1 MMWLNSPDNLILSE
15 KEAHVWRADL
25 NLNEGFQNSFLNLLS
40 ADEKN
45 RAKKFRFAKDSQN
58 FIVARGILRLLIG
71 KYLEINPAEVSF
83 QYSEFGK
90 PSIAHNNS
98 LQFNI
103 SHSQNIALFAFTK
116 KFNIGIDV
124 EFVNPNIEV
133 KEIAT
138 SFFSTN
144 EIKNLLALPEQQQTL
159 GFFYCWTRKEAFIK
173 AVGEGLSFPLDKFEV
188 SLEPNKPAKLLA
200 TDWQPKDVAKW
211 SIYSLSPKANF
222 VGSLVIE
229 GLVEKVK
236 CWSWQRS

>member
-15 KEAHVWRADL
+15 DEAHIWRAHLDFD
-25 NLNEGFQNSFLNLLS
+25 EFFQNSFLELLS
-40 ADEKN
+40 PDEKN

-71 KYLEINPAEVSF
+71 KYLGISPAEISF

-90 PSIAHNNS
+90 PSIANNNS
-98 LQFNI
+98 LRFNI

-144 EIKNLLALPEQQQTL
+144 EIKNLLALPEKQQTI

-200 TDWQPKDVAKW
+200 TDWQSKDVSKW
-211 SIYSLSPKANF
+211 SIYSLSPEANF

-236 CWSWQRS
+236 CWSWQKS

>member
-15 KEAHVWRADL
+15 DEAHVWRADL
-25 NLNEGFQNSFLNLLS
+25 ALNECFQNSFLKLLS
-40 ADEKN
+40 PDEKN

-58 FIVARGILRLLIG
+58 FIVARGILRSLIS

-83 QYSEFGK
+83 RYSDFGK
-90 PSIAHNNS
+90 PSIANNHS

-116 KFNIGIDV
+116 KFNIGVDV
-124 EFVNPNIEV
+124 EFVNPDVEV
-133 KEIAT
+133 KEIAA
-138 SFFSTN
+138 SFFSKN

-188 SLEPNKPAKLLA
+188 SVEPNKPVKLLA
-200 TDWQPKDVAKW
+200 TYRQPKDVSKW
-211 SIYSLSPKANF
+211 SIYSLSPEANF
-222 VGSLVIE
+222 VGGLVIE

-236 CWSWQRS
+236 CWRWQKS

>member
-1 MMWLNSPDNLILSE
+1 MWVNSPDNLILSE
-15 KEAHVWRADL
+15 DEAHIWRADL
-25 NLNEGFQNSFLNLLS
+25 DLNECFQSSFLKLLS
-40 ADEKN
+40 PDEKN
-45 RAKKFRFAKDSQN
+45 RAQKFRFAKNSQN

-90 PSIAHNNS
+90 PSIANNNS

-116 KFNIGIDV
+116 KFNIGVDV
-124 EFVNPNIEV
+124 EFVNPKIEV
-133 KEIAT
+133 QDIAT
-138 SFFSTN
+138 RFFSTN
-144 EIKNLLALPEQQQTL
+144 EIKNLLALPEKQQTL

-200 TDWQPKDVAKW
+200 TNWQPKDVAKW
-211 SIYSLSPKANF
+211 SIYSLSPEPNF

-236 CWSWQRS
+236 CWSWQKS